1 MEQNSGIPWISLL
14 FSQYLACVGHHIKVV
29 LKMRIVY
36 NQQIEF
42 LFKSTT
48 VSVIK

>member
-14 FSQYLACVGHHIKVV
+14 FSQFLACVGYHIKVL

-42 LFKSTT
+42 LFKRTT
-48 VSVIK
+48 ISIIK